1 MFFGV
6 TGGTLLLRVL
16 VWFRRYHG
24 CHLRMTG
31 PAQPFEFFRSRDGS
45 QWLMRILMAVAALH
59 DGLVGTMGRI
69 MAFTALRNTAMFFGM
84 TGRALLL
91 RVLVWFCRYHGCHL
105 RMTGPAQPFQ
115 GSGSR
120 DGSQWLVRILMT
132 GEALHDRFGRA
143 MGCSMAV
150 RALRHNLGVII
161 PQRIVGME
169 NLMAIGTHNPAVF
182 ATLLFN
188 PGKM

>member
-1 MFFGV
+1 
-6 TGGTLLLRVL
+6 
-16 VWFRRYHG
+16 
-24 CHLRMTG
+24 
-31 PAQPFEFFRSRDGS
+31 
-45 QWLMRILMAVAALH
+45 
-59 DGLVGTMGRI
+59 
-69 MAFTALRNTAMFFGM
+69 
-84 TGRALLL
+84 
-91 RVLVWFCRYHGCHL
+91 
-105 RMTGPAQPFQ
+105 
-115 GSGSR
+115 
-120 DGSQWLVRILMT
+120 MT

-182 ATLLFN
+182 TTLLFD